1 MVQISKHP
9 LSDRVFG
16 KLMELLFETVGK
28 NFNRRDFINVVD
40 ELFTSTEKIMIV
52 KRIGILYLLTKDL
65 NVQTISE
72 ILHVSTS
79 AVATYIA
86 RFFDDSLYIKKLI
99 RRRIDS
105 EKKLGIITDAFGEM
119 FIQPGIKK
127 GHHTLKWK
135 FDLEKERRKSI

>member
-9 LSDRVFG
+9 LSKRVFK
-16 KLMELLFETVGK
+16 KLLELLFETMGK
-28 NFNRRDFINVVD
+28 NFKNDDFIKVVD
-40 ELFTSTEKIMIV
+40 ELFTSTEKIMVV
-52 KRIGILYLLTKDL
+52 KRIGILYLLLKNL

-79 AVATYIA
+79 TVATYIA
-86 RFFDDSLYIKKLI
+86 RFYDDSLHIKKLI
-99 RRRIDS
+99 RRKIDS
-105 EKKLGIITDAFGEM
+105 EKRLGIITDAFGEL